1 MGEEPKNEYEL
12 ARIRTWNL
20 LIRSQTRY
28 PLRHKPRDEKW
39 HSSQTIHTRRPC
51 VSDLLFVWREIWTE
65 CCTVWQIRLISR
77 AFCSNLYPIWMIRA
91 FVHHSYWI
99 SFLRECFVWP
109 TWLIHAYLKV
119 YWMTIGVRLELWSQ
133 TYCAT
138 VVDPYALMHCGSFLS
153 WLSWEKKNTMYRMP
167 ALREWLL
174 ASKHG
179 F

>member
-133 TYCAT
+133 PKLCHSRRSICIN
-138 VVDPYALMHCGSFLS
+138 ALRQLSFLIV
-153 WLSWEKKNTMYRMP
+153 LRAKKYDVQDACIARVITC
-167 ALREWLL
+167 
-174 ASKHG
+174 
-179 F
+179 